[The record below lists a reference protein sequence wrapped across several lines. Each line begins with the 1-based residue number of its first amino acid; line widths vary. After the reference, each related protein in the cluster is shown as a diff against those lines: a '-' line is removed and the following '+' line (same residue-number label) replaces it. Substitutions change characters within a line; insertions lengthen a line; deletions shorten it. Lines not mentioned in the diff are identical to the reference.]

1 MATINQQV
9 SKKSLV
15 DMGLVRVIDLKV
27 ILEGTTFELLPLADH
42 SEYLLGL
49 GIVRKSR
56 MILYLSKHGE
66 TKILDFIEWLDDNIE
81 KLTSPIF
88 LFRPEH
94 ELMQTFDYDIFNR
107 HEKKF
112 TLIDDYKT
120 KEDIWGHISS
130 CLHQQK
136 LFYNPQWAY
145 QFSQRSIFG
154 KQILQFI
161 ELMLLNK
168 LALII
173 NLTATIRIANNITAT
188 TCLEGE
194 SAIGITEGTI
204 IDIESTGIDPA
215 KSTMISYGFLYENK
229 YQILFNHANL
239 NTLSFNLL
247 IQELEQELVTPP
259 LYAYNI
265 KFEGSFFKGTAFN
278 ELKPYKDGL
287 VARRAEVYLP
297 NDEDPGKGAN
307 IPIWYK
313 LFQSGGDIKKRKL
326 YRRLILL
333 HNRACLIN
341 QVALLALQYNSD
353 LQKTPW
359 DKFNFP
365 KELTSQ
371 FRHTMNA
378 EKKDLLVFKPTK
390 FIDIYNY
397 KDGFYSQ
404 YYDEGYLYKLGL
416 RPAPDHYQKLISSN
430 NASIRMFKHS
440 EAQEPSILSLDT
452 IDMDPRIRHG
462 LEESGIEELYE
473 YQYHAYTQITT
484 AVSCLITAPTGNG
497 KTEAFLLPVLQ
508 RILSIKENNRKVDP
522 TNTDS
527 RIMTILFYPTKA
539 LSNDQFHKITKWTN
553 RLELSVKQIDGDVG
567 THQRKKILENPPD
580 ILLTTPD
587 WLHYN
592 LHKQEWQQALR
603 DVEIVILDEVHTY
616 SGILGTHL
624 FMLLQRLTRI
634 IGKYQIIG
642 ASATVGNP
650 KEFFKRLTN
659 RDIVVV
665 YCKENVA
672 KRPAL
677 DILLISPK
685 MEKENDYNVSEL
697 VKDLTGKEFEH
708 TVLIFRNSQQSTEFT
723 YRTLTEYLGKEVDIH
738 RGGLTKTHRQDVENK
753 LRNGITK
760 AVVCTSSLELGID
773 VGDISCILTPL
784 VPINNLYQRIG
795 RAGRRDRPALAIL
808 ELSNDVISEYYIR
821 HPKEYFTDVTPIT
834 FETNNRRIIFDHLR
848 LAKYEKSFADNE
860 FNEYDDILELITKK
874 ELQEQKKAQKEEKRP
889 TAPVF
894 SLRSAGPSMEIKLN
908 NKTIAT
914 RAFPYAFWEYF
925 PEAIRYIAGNRFK
938 VKEVQQTKRFNRPHY
953 IARVEYLKAEMFNA
967 VRPIR
972 IDRYD
977 FIGEPEPLNLLNNTQ
992 IVIGKGKVTTTLKGS
1007 ESRYGKSNQKTK
1019 LLFKHYSYI
1028 HRTQILEIAFEEETT
1043 VEVLHT
1049 LRHLL
1054 RSAIQMKLGLQS
1066 EYFLLQDRTMKNK
1079 LVLYDAS
1086 EGGNGSIITITK
1098 RIKYLFERMY
1108 QILSSCSCTLSQG
1121 CPKCTFDL
1129 KCRDSKLGLDKENTL
1144 RFLDTLIALY
1154 KSHLY
1159 MEEKKLSKVT

>member
-1 MATINQQV
+1 
-9 SKKSLV
+9 
-15 DMGLVRVIDLKV
+15 
-27 ILEGTTFELLPLADH
+27 
-42 SEYLLGL
+42 
-49 GIVRKSR
+49 
-56 MILYLSKHGE
+56 
-66 TKILDFIEWLDDNIE
+66 
-81 KLTSPIF
+81 
-88 LFRPEH
+88 
-94 ELMQTFDYDIFNR
+94 
-107 HEKKF
+107 
-112 TLIDDYKT
+112 
-120 KEDIWGHISS
+120 
-130 CLHQQK
+130 
-136 LFYNPQWAY
+136 
-145 QFSQRSIFG
+145 
-154 KQILQFI
+154 
-161 ELMLLNK
+161 
-168 LALII
+168 
-173 NLTATIRIANNITAT
+173 
-188 TCLEGE
+188 
-194 SAIGITEGTI
+194 
-204 IDIESTGIDPA
+204 
-215 KSTMISYGFLYENK
+215 
-229 YQILFNHANL
+229 
-239 NTLSFNLL
+239 
-247 IQELEQELVTPP
+247 ELVTPP

-297 NDEDPGKGAN
+297 HDDDPGKGAN
-307 IPIWYK
+307 IPVWFK
-313 LFQSGGDIKKRKL
+313 LFLSGGDIKKRKL

-333 HNRACLIN
+333 HNRSCLIN
-341 QVALLALQYNSD
+341 QLALLALQYNSD
-353 LQKTPW
+353 HQKTAW
-359 DKFNFP
+359 TKFQFP
-365 KELTSQ
+365 KELTSKY
-371 FRHTMNA
+371 RHTMNA

-440 EAQEPSILSLDT
+440 EAQGPSTLSLD
-452 IDMDPRIRHG
+452 IIEMDPRIRNG
-462 LEESGIEELYE
+462 LEESGIKELYE

-527 RIMTILFYPTKA
+527 SIMVILFYPTKA
-539 LSNDQFHKITKWTN
+539 LSNDQFHKITKWTK
-553 RLELSVKQIDGDVG
+553 RLKLTVKQIDGDVG

-659 RDIVVV
+659 RDIAVI
-665 YCKENVA
+665 YCKDKVA

-685 MEKENDYNVSEL
+685 MEKDNDYNVSEL

-708 TVLIFRNSQQSTEFT
+708 TVLIFRNSQQGTEFT
-723 YRTLTEYLGKEVDIH
+723 YRNLVNYLGKEVDIH

-753 LRNGITK
+753 LRDGITK

-773 VGDISCILTPL
+773 VGDISCIITPL

-860 FNEYDDILELITKK
+860 FNEYDDIQELITKK
-874 ELQEQKKAQKEEKRP
+874 
-889 TAPVF
+889 
-894 SLRSAGPSMEIKLN
+894 
-908 NKTIAT
+908 
-914 RAFPYAFWEYF
+914 
-925 PEAIRYIAGNRFK
+925 
-938 VKEVQQTKRFNRPHY
+938 
-953 IARVEYLKAEMFNA
+953 
-967 VRPIR
+967 
-972 IDRYD
+972 
-977 FIGEPEPLNLLNNTQ
+977 
-992 IVIGKGKVTTTLKGS
+992 
-1007 ESRYGKSNQKTK
+1007 
-1019 LLFKHYSYI
+1019 
-1028 HRTQILEIAFEEETT
+1028 
-1043 VEVLHT
+1043 
-1049 LRHLL
+1049 
-1054 RSAIQMKLGLQS
+1054 
-1066 EYFLLQDRTMKNK
+1066 
-1079 LVLYDAS
+1079 
-1086 EGGNGSIITITK
+1086 
-1098 RIKYLFERMY
+1098 
-1108 QILSSCSCTLSQG
+1108 
-1121 CPKCTFDL
+1121 
-1129 KCRDSKLGLDKENTL
+1129 
-1144 RFLDTLIALY
+1144 
-1154 KSHLY
+1154 
-1159 MEEKKLSKVT
+1159 